1 MDLLEDVDGYRKSF
15 SAPGTARALATTE
28 LDLLGTGMDPAED
41 AGIVMG
47 CESASYKSE
56 IDSEGELLDES

>member
-1 MDLLEDVDGYRKSF
+1 
-15 SAPGTARALATTE
+15 
-28 LDLLGTGMDPAED
+28 MDPAED